1 MAGPSTFVLD
11 GVVAHVSRSRT
22 IRAQPQA
29 IWDVLADFGAV
40 SSWVPGADHSCL
52 LDAGPGDPV
61 VGTARRV
68 QVGRNALV
76 ERLIEFDPP
85 TALAYSIEGLP
96 PRLGA
101 LANRWT
107 LRPVGDATAVT
118 ITSTIAGSGPL
129 AAVVG
134 RIVGRAMIKSS
145 DAMLAGL
152 AQRCES

>member
-1 MAGPSTFVLD
+1 M
-11 GVVAHVSRSRT
+11 

-29 IWDVLADFGAV
+29 IWDVLADFGTI
-40 SSWVPGADHSCL
+40 SSWAPGADHSCL
-52 LDAGPGDPV
+52 LNAGPDGAAV
-61 VGTARRV
+61 ATARRI
-68 QVGRNALV
+68 QMGRNTLV
-76 ERLIEFDPP
+76 ERIIEFDPP

-107 LRPVGDATAVT
+107 LRPAGEATEVT

-129 AAVVG
+129 AGILG
-134 RIVGRAMIKSS
+134 RIVRRVMIKQS

-152 AQRCES
+152 AGRWES